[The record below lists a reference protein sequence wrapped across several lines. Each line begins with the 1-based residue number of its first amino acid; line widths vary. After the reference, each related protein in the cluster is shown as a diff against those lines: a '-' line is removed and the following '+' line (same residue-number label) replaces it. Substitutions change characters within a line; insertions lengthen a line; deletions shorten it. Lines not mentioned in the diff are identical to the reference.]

1 VEIPILSLLGGAF
14 VGLCPK
20 LQGEKKSL
28 ILLIGQ
34 YRKITIPFAKPLDKN
49 YICKKSTSFPLC
61 WR

>member
-34 YRKITIPFAKPLDKN
+34 YRKITIPLAKPLDKN
-49 YICKKSTSFPLC
+49 
-61 WR
+61 